1 MAYKTILVHVDDA
14 PHAAARILMAAELAL
29 QDGAHLIGAA
39 TTGVS
44 RFLYQN
50 ETVDEQDPHLAL
62 HLDFLRQRARR
73 ALAQFAPRVHAL
85 GLRSVEERVLDDEP
99 GAGLSLLAR
108 HADLVVLSQ
117 ADPARRGTPPLP
129 DFQAQVLTEGGRPVL
144 LVPHAARPASA
155 IAVNAAGVASAGAPP
170 PGQHVLVAW
179 NASKEAARALHEA
192 LPLLARAASVQL
204 AIFDAELRPGVY
216 GATPG
221 EEVQLW
227 LERHG
232 IRANVVLR
240 QSARQ
245 GLLKR
250 PADLGDA
257 LLALAS
263 ELACDLLVL
272 GAYGHSR
279 FRETLL
285 GGVTRSV
292 LDGMHLPVLMAH

>member
-39 TTGVS
+39 MTGVS

-50 ETVDEQDPHLAL
+50 EMVDEQDPNLAL

-73 ALAQFAPRVHAL
+73 ALAQFGPHVQAL
-85 GLRSVEERVLDDEP
+85 GLRSFEERLLDDEP

-117 ADPARRGTPPLP
+117 ANPERHAAPPLP
-129 DFQAQVLTEGGRPVL
+129 DYQAQVLTDSGRPVL
-144 LVPHAARPASA
+144 LVPHAARTASA
-155 IAVNAAGVASAGAPP
+155 IAVNAAGVASAGAPA

-192 LPLLARAASVQL
+192 LPLLARAASVHL

-216 GATPG
+216 GENPG

-232 IRANVVLR
+232 IRAGIVLR
-240 QSARQ
+240 QGARQ

-250 PADLGDA
+250 PADIGDA

-263 ELACDLLVL
+263 ELGSDLLVL

-285 GGVTRSV
+285 GGVTRTV
-292 LDGMHLPVLMAH
+292 LESMHLPVLMAH

>member
-39 TTGVS
+39 MTGVS

-50 ETVDEQDPHLAL
+50 EMVDEQDPNLAL

-73 ALAQFAPRVHAL
+73 ALVQFGPHVQAL
-85 GLRSVEERVLDDEP
+85 GLRSFEERLLDDEP

-117 ADPARRGTPPLP
+117 ADPERQGAPLP
-129 DFQAQVLTEGGRPVL
+129 DYQAQVLTDAGRPVL
-144 LVPHAARPASA
+144 LVPHAARTASA
-155 IAVNAAGVASAGAPP
+155 IAVNAAGVASAGAPA

-192 LPLLARAASVQL
+192 LPLLARAASVHL

-216 GATPG
+216 GDKPG
-221 EEVQLW
+221 EDVQRW

-232 IRANVVLR
+232 IHAGIVLR

-250 PADLGDA
+250 PADIGDA

-263 ELACDLLVL
+263 ELGSDLLVL

-285 GGVTRSV
+285 GGVTRTV
-292 LDGMHLPVLMAH
+292 LESMHLPVLMAH